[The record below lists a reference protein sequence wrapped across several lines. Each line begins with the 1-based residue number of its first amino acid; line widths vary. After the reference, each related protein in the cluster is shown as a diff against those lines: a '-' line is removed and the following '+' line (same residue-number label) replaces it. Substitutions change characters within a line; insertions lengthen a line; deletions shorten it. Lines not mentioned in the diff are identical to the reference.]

1 MSSARIPENPLWC
14 FSSELTGRLYSSS
27 RKVVHLSA
35 ETTSIMAYTENS
47 GEGGLLS
54 NSQSTYTTPNSLA
67 AGDITESNKAIQCFD
82 RSFAEDPHFYGYP
95 TA

>member
-1 MSSARIPENPLWC
+1 
-14 FSSELTGRLYSSS
+14 
-27 RKVVHLSA
+27 
-35 ETTSIMAYTENS
+35 MAYTENS

-95 TA
+95 TAWKLQMSNGADQYVDRGSYSDDFFA